1 MFLPSKLQMFP
12 AKPGGIH
19 SPSRG
24 ALPSQSSVVQFFLPS
39 PEGARLP
46 GPQSIPGLS
55 TALAHSGCVFV
66 GYVNQVHPDF
76 RLAQPC
82 SLSLLG

>member
-1 MFLPSKLQMFP
+1 MFLPSKPQMFP

-19 SPSRG
+19 SPSMG

-39 PEGARLP
+39 PEGA
-46 GPQSIPGLS
+46 QSIPGLS
-55 TALAHSGCVFV
+55 TELAHSGCMFV
-66 GYVNQVHPDF
+66 GYVNQVQLDF

-82 SLSLLG
+82 SLSHLG